1 MYLTII
7 GLMTRHVR
15 ILSILVG
22 LALSLPSW
30 SEYFKYNELQIKDYD
45 EMLSMVR
52 ERIKKSNKILKGSNP
67 DAEVTPDQES
77 VESLRQGLLLVLSRP
92 NQDNMLAK
100 LMPEIRKEL
109 NGLNAFEDSIDSLA
123 QEALDGLN
131 NTKLPVVVRSTYWF
145 VLENILSEFKP
156 EIRDKEDLKK
166 TFVKIRDA
174 KIEIPKDVK
183 KDLKLRSMF
192 KVESPSDRAKRI
204 LEALLGEKD
213 EKKN

>member
-1 MYLTII
+1 
-7 GLMTRHVR
+7 
-15 ILSILVG
+15 
-22 LALSLPSW
+22 
-30 SEYFKYNELQIKDYD
+30 
-45 EMLSMVR
+45 MLSMVR